1 MKLKV
6 VVHEAEEGG
15 YWAEVPSIP
24 GCATQGETLDEL
36 TENLQEAVEAC
47 LSVDIE
53 EIELSEQDKVIE
65 IGV

>member
-6 VVHEAEEGG
+6 VVHK
-15 YWAEVPSIP
+15 
-24 GCATQGETLDEL
+24 
-36 TENLQEAVEAC
+36 AVEGC

-53 EIELSEQDKVIE
+53 EIELAEKDRIME